1 MPHNQDTAHKRAI
14 KAYRNQEFI
23 EGPDAR
29 LIRILA
35 EFIEPQVRFRKFHV
49 SDTIVFFGSARVK
62 PKDEALKD
70 LEIAKAN
77 AESGTAAAQEQL
89 AEAENLADM
98 SRYYEEARDLAKRLT
113 TWSKSLGKGNRRFIV
128 CSGGGPGIM
137 EAANR
142 GAHDAEGMT
151 VGFNISLP
159 FEQEPNPYITS
170 VLTFE
175 FHYFFIRKY
184 WFAYMAKALI
194 LFPGG
199 FGTLDELF
207 ELLTLLQTKKITKRI
222 PIVVYGTEYW
232 KKVLN
237 FDEIVRRGMISAEDS
252 KLFHFCDTVD
262 EAFEY
267 LTTELMHLYSEQE
280 VAR

>member
-1 MPHNQDTAHKRAI
+1 MPHNIDSPRKRAI

-23 EGPDAR
+23 DSPDAR

-35 EFIEPQVRFRKFHV
+35 EFIEPQVRFRKFHI

-62 PKDEALKD
+62 SKEEALKD
-70 LEIAKAN
+70 LAQAKAN
-77 AESGTAAAQEQL
+77 ELAGREQVTL
-89 AEAENLADM
+89 AEHMVEM
-98 SRYYEEARDLAKRLT
+98 SRYYEEARELSNRLT
-113 TWSKSLGKGNRRFIV
+113 TWSKGLGKGNRRFIV

-151 VGFNISLP
+151 VRFNISLP

-207 ELLTLLQTKKITKRI
+207 EILTLLQTKKITKHI
-222 PIVVYGTEYW
+222 PIVIYGREYW
-232 KKVLN
+232 SKVLN
-237 FDEIVRRGMISAEDS
+237 FDEIVRRGMISPEDR
-252 KLFHFCDTVD
+252 KMFHFCDTVD

-280 VAR
+280 VVR